1 MISIVFMW
9 LIRYTLY
16 TPSLSLYIYLS
27 SLSTYVYLHLSIY
40 HPAPL
45 FIYIF
50 LSLLI
55 LQNPSNLIT
64 VPLNCD
70 SKKRLLRI
78 QHRFCKF
85 TNYVHTHHNKLD
97 MCVPSPRLAPK
108 TTFFQRDKNF
118 YDLDIFI
125 NKAN

>member
-16 TPSLSLYIYLS
+16 TPSLSLSLSLYLCLSISIYQHIYIYS
-27 SLSTYVYLHLSIY
+27 SIY
-40 HPAPL
+40 LPPRP
-45 FIYIF
+45 
-50 LSLLI
+50 SLYL
-55 LQNPSNLIT
+55 NPSNLIPYPSIAT
-64 VPLNCD
+64 H
-70 SKKRLLRI
+70 KKKIVTHPTQIL
-78 QHRFCKF
+78 QA

-125 NKAN
+125 NEAN